1 MQREL
6 AELNVI
12 TGTLEAN
19 DGAQSTSEAGQ
30 AYRQAEVVLAQCQW
44 NDVSHQW

>member
-6 AELNVI
+6 AQLTVI
-12 TGTLEAN
+12 TGTLGAN
-19 DGAQSTSEAGQ
+19 DGSQSTGEAGQ
-30 AYRQAEVVLAQCQW
+30 AYRQAQVVLAQCQW